1 MGIDDHGHVWIGTS
15 RGLNKWRPKKGG
27 FIAFTERAGFTGL
40 EVKPNAV
47 WTTRTGDLWFG
58 TVNGATRVGSEKGA
72 ERSIAPLVALRG
84 WKVNL
89 EDRSM
94 TESRLSHSDRN
105 VRIAF
110 GSVSLSDPA
119 AVRYMYKLDGLDE
132 DWQPITTT
140 AEAYYP
146 ALPPGNYTFQV
157 KAMDRSGLWSDPPAR
172 LEFTILPPWYRS
184 WWFYTAL
191 ALVIGIVLFS
201 YIKVRERQLRL
212 RNQIL
217 ERKVKERTAEVV
229 AQSKEI
235 EGQKGRIEDLLLNI
249 LPKEISEELKDKGK
263 ATARRH
269 EKVTVLFTDMKGFT
283 QAAEKM
289 TPEELVNELDECFI
303 RFDEIVGH
311 YGIEKI
317 KTIGDSYMCAAGV
330 PTSDPFHAHKC
341 ILAAL
346 EVRDLMDDWRRERE
360 AQGKT
365 PWILRIG
372 VHSGPVV
379 AGVVGKRKF
388 AYDIWGDTVNTAS
401 RMESSGAPG
410 EVNISGATYE
420 LIRDRFECESR
431 GQVAAKNKGAID
443 MYFVRRIKPA
453 YSADEQG
460 TRPND
465 TFRREV
471 GSPLAAEQ
479 VA

>member
-1 MGIDDHGHVWIGTS
+1 
-15 RGLNKWRPKKGG
+15 
-27 FIAFTERAGFTGL
+27 
-40 EVKPNAV
+40 
-47 WTTRTGDLWFG
+47 
-58 TVNGATRVGSEKGA
+58 
-72 ERSIAPLVALRG
+72 
-84 WKVNL
+84 
-89 EDRSM
+89 
-94 TESRLSHSDRN
+94 
-105 VRIAF
+105 
-110 GSVSLSDPA
+110 
-119 AVRYMYKLDGLDE
+119 
-132 DWQPITTT
+132 
-140 AEAYYP
+140 
-146 ALPPGNYTFQV
+146 
-157 KAMDRSGLWSDPPAR
+157 

-420 LIRDRFECESR
+420 LIKDRFECESR
-431 GQVAAKNKGAID
+431 GQVEAKNKGAID

-453 YSADEQG
+453 YSVDEQG